1 MIAICKLNQR
11 QSLWLNLA
19 SHFQNPQSVWSHLG
33 RNKEGKNSLLVRFRR
48 RFFDMYILSVLCVL
62 TGLSVMW
69 NLWDSSILPPLSPS
83 SFRLTS
89 VETRTYWPL
98 TSTSLLPYWR
108 HEAKRF
114 LALTARLRVAELV
127 MVEDVIRIS
136 PLASATAVASLSRL
150 YLLGEDRLPFH
161 FCF

>member
-69 NLWDSSILPPLSPS
+69 NLWDSSILPPPFAILPPHVGGDTLILTPHLHFPS
-83 SFRLTS
+83 LILTS
-89 VETRTYWPL
+89 RGKTIPGVDHSPTCRWAGHGGGRDTHKSSSICNGSRQSVTPV
-98 TSTSLLPYWR
+98 
-108 HEAKRF
+108 F
-114 LALTARLRVAELV
+114 
-127 MVEDVIRIS
+127 IS
-136 PLASATAVASLSRL
+136 
-150 YLLGEDRLPFH
+150 EDRLPFH